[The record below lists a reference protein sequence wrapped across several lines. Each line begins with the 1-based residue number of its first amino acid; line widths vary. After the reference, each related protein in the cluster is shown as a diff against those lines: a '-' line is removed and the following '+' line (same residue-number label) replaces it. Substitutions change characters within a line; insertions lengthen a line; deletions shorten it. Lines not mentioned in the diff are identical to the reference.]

1 LSTSEY
7 SIRSCMSVVGLGS
20 LSHLRGTNFGI
31 GGKKRKG
38 GTIV

>member
-1 LSTSEY
+1 
-7 SIRSCMSVVGLGS
+7 LGS